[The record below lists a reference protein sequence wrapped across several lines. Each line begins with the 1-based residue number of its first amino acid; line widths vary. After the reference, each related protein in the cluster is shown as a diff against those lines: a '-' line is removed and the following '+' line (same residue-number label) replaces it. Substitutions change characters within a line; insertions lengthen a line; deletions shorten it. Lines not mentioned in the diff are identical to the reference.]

1 VNEPIELTD
10 SQVNDVARQLPKDY
24 DLLVKQ
30 SQVSVMVRLIN
41 KVRDGDPVGTVRRY
55 DGSRSIAI
63 RRDYGWLLIHE
74 DHIEELK
81 PHNRLHLP
89 QWPLVYSPEA

>member
-41 KVRDGDPVGTVRRY
+41 KVRDGDPVGTVRRV
-55 DGSRSIAI
+55 
-63 RRDYGWLLIHE
+63 RRQPVDSDPQGL
-74 DHIEELK
+74 
-81 PHNRLHLP
+81 RLAAHP
-89 QWPLVYSPEA
+89 